1 MKQKVLQSSGD
12 GGIFRLETGLKNMY
26 TYHSVEAEV
35 AYVKNSGESP
45 AMFKKN
51 GLYYMLYSNLT
62 SWEKNDNFYFTAP
75 RIEGPWTQQGIF
87 CPKGTLTYNS
97 QSTFVFP
104 LKRGNDTIPMFMGD
118 RWSYPHQASAATY
131 MWMPRQVEG
140 TKISIPEYWQAWD
153 IQTLRPVDI
162 LKEGKIL
169 SSEKITLPT
178 DWKRKNGQIIS
189 DRRGSKME
197 FKFKGTHAALVGEA
211 NPHSGYAKI
220 SIVNHKKDTVYSSLV
235 DFYSQYPE
243 TAVRIITP
251 RMPKDRYTLCVE
263 VTGISPV
270 WTDKTK
276 RIYGSKGS
284 LVCINQLCIFEK

>member
-1 MKQKVLQSSGD
+1 
-12 GGIFRLETGLKNMY
+12 
-26 TYHSVEAEV
+26 
-35 AYVKNSGESP
+35 
-45 AMFKKN
+45 
-51 GLYYMLYSNLT
+51 
-62 SWEKNDNFYFTAP
+62 
-75 RIEGPWTQQGIF
+75 
-87 CPKGTLTYNS
+87 
-97 QSTFVFP
+97 
-104 LKRGNDTIPMFMGD
+104 MGD

-131 MWMPRQVEG
+131 MWMPLQVEG

-153 IQTLRPVDI
+153 IQTLRPLDI
-162 LKEGKIL
+162 LKEAKIL
-169 SSEKITLPT
+169 SYDKITLPT

-197 FKFKGTHAALVGEA
+197 IKFKGTHAALVGEA
-211 NPHSGYAKI
+211 NPHCGYAKI

>member
-1 MKQKVLQSSGD
+1 
-12 GGIFRLETGLKNMY
+12 
-26 TYHSVEAEV
+26 
-35 AYVKNSGESP
+35 
-45 AMFKKN
+45 
-51 GLYYMLYSNLT
+51 
-62 SWEKNDNFYFTAP
+62 
-75 RIEGPWTQQGIF
+75 
-87 CPKGTLTYNS
+87 
-97 QSTFVFP
+97 
-104 LKRGNDTIPMFMGD
+104 MGD

-131 MWMPRQVEG
+131 MWMPLQVEG

-220 SIVNHKKDTVYSSLV
+220 SIVNHK
-235 DFYSQYPE
+235 
-243 TAVRIITP
+243 RI
-251 RMPKDRYTLCVE
+251 RYTHPWWIFTANILKQPYVS
-263 VTGISPV
+263 SPPVCQKTDTPSV
-270 WTDKTK
+270 WK
-276 RIYGSKGS
+276 
-284 LVCINQLCIFEK
+284 